1 MEEKQLSKAERYN
14 NPGAL
19 RPNRIVF
26 DGQVDVDN
34 EGFAIFATPE
44 AGRRALI
51 NQINLEKKR
60 GRNTVDLFL
69 EKYAPPSKENPP
81 AARDAYR
88 VFLAEQLGLKSTD
101 EPFPE
106 NSTEKL
112 ANAITQFESGRFQ
125 PSTDQTSDSTTKPPT
140 IEQRLTQLAKELPG
154 AVKGIA
160 SEVAEENPATTRA
173 VLDVAGAVAGA
184 NLGQMGQAG
193 AEAFEEKTR
202 RDLARQR
209 LARMTQPQAASPP
222 AAQPAETPGAKWG
235 RKVVGEQFVKPGASS
250 VTEVAADYRRA
261 TPQGKIAQRLPK
273 SFNMPGAG
281 EPGMS
286 IVDRLIARQ
295 QEAEQ
300 MARSAQAQQPRP
312 QSYFDRMTRGAIQGT
327 QAGART
333 ANLMAQAFPR
343 ATGALSG
350 LGATELFQEAYR
362 RGQEGDDLGKYIAA
376 AGGVGATA
384 SVYPAL
390 PTRVG
395 GGALAMTSPLVLYMY
410 DKLRAKSQPTDQYQL
425 APLQY
430 FSE

>member
-1 MEEKQLSKAERYN
+1 
-14 NPGAL
+14 
-19 RPNRIVF
+19 
-26 DGQVDVDN
+26 
-34 EGFAIFATPE
+34 
-44 AGRRALI
+44 
-51 NQINLEKKR
+51 
-60 GRNTVDLFL
+60 
-69 EKYAPPSKENPP
+69 
-81 AARDAYR
+81 
-88 VFLAEQLGLKSTD
+88 GLNSTN
-101 EPFPE
+101 EPFPK
-106 NSTEKL
+106 NSTAKI
-112 ANAITQFESGRFQ
+112 ADAITQFESGRFQ

-160 SEVAEENPATTRA
+160 SEFAEENPATTRA
-173 VLDVAGAVAGA
+173 VFDVAGAATGA
-184 NLGQMGQAG
+184 QLGQLGQAG

-222 AAQPAETPGAKWG
+222 AAQPTETPGAKWG

-350 LGATELFQEAYR
+350 LGAAELFQEAYR

-376 AGGVGATA
+376 TGGVGATA
-384 SVYPAL
+384 SLIPTL

-395 GGALAMTSPLVLYMY
+395 GGALAITSPLVLYMY

-425 APLQY
+425 APLEY